1 MAQPSINRAK
11 GKLDKHSK
19 MQLRIALSIL
29 YMQEN
34 KTENEKIRE
43 KEKAE
48 TPAMPEPLPGRGNTR
63 TGAIPL
69 CYLLYAR
76 KRNEKWKIRKKRSR
90 DPVGGSPCWF
100 AAITPPKKKTHGQ
113 EAVPLGSLSTLYMQE
128 KRTKS
133 RKTKRRPLSRGRKNG
148 ALHSARPSRLR
159 KIERRHHRSTAS
171 ACAPAYILYARKQNA
186 TVSNR
191 KKKKQRPPLA
201 KEPLPYAQPIWPG
214 RKEISGRLPRIA
226 NLPISIC
233 KKMHWKPKKDK
244 RPAFGASPCAARN
257 LAAAKLAAKIRINR
271 GKDFFVIQ
279 PLYICKKTKRNLPVW
294 QKKQQRHTR
303 PDKRLCCAWQEAK
316 EVLRNDKPLPQMN
329 NRKNIHRHR
338 PVRPVYQR
346 TPPVQRK
353 GPAKARKNQNK
364 D

>member
-1 MAQPSINRAK
+1 
-11 GKLDKHSK
+11 
-19 MQLRIALSIL
+19 
-29 YMQEN
+29 
-34 KTENEKIRE
+34 
-43 KEKAE
+43 
-48 TPAMPEPLPGRGNTR
+48 MPEPLPGRGNTR

-201 KEPLPYAQPIWPG
+201 KEPLPCTVIHPCGNEEHGAGNLQL
-214 RKEISGRLPRIA
+214 IS
-226 NLPISIC
+226 C
-233 KKMHWKPKKDK
+233 
-244 RPAFGASPCAARN
+244 
-257 LAAAKLAAKIRINR
+257 
-271 GKDFFVIQ
+271 
-279 PLYICKKTKRNLPVW
+279 
-294 QKKQQRHTR
+294 
-303 PDKRLCCAWQEAK
+303 
-316 EVLRNDKPLPQMN
+316 
-329 NRKNIHRHR
+329 
-338 PVRPVYQR
+338 
-346 TPPVQRK
+346 
-353 GPAKARKNQNK
+353 
-364 D
+364 